1 MNSVEYEE
9 FVAAVEA
16 IKKTRKQ
23 KDANYHFNRL
33 VKLYDKLKSE
43 NRLQELLELFD
54 NSDIDVRFYA
64 AVFSLHCNRE
74 RALEALRNLGAEAE
88 PDTYIRRVS
97 FILLQAHEAPY

>member
-1 MNSVEYEE
+1 MNVELEE

-54 NSDIDVRFYA
+54 HSDIYVRFYA

-74 RALEALRNLGAEAE
+74 RALEALRKLREEAE

>member
-1 MNSVEYEE
+1 MNVELEE

-54 NSDIDVRFYA
+54 HSDIYVRFYA
-64 AVFSLHCNRE
+64 AVFSLHCSRE
-74 RALEALRNLGAEAE
+74 RALEALRKLREEAE

>member
-1 MNSVEYEE
+1 MNVELEE

-33 VKLYDKLKSE
+33 VKVYDKLKSE

-54 NSDIDVRFYA
+54 NSDINVRYYA
-64 AVFSLHCNRE
+64 AVFSLQCNRE
-74 RALEALRNLGAEAE
+74 CALEALRNILVEAE
-88 PDTYIRRVS
+88 PGTYIKLTTY
-97 FILLQAHEAPY
+97 ILLQAHKAPY